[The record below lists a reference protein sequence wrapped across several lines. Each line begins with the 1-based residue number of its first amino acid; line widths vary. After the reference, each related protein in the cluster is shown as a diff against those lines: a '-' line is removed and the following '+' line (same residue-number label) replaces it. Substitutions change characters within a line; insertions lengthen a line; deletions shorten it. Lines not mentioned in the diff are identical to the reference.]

1 MLKVKDFVDN
11 NDNVFIELHLLEYPD
26 DAFYELLWSGFL
38 SEVPDVLQQLSVVRE
53 GWAIGAQCNILEV
66 ME

>member
-11 NDNVFIELHLLEYPD
+11 NDNVFIELHLLEDPD
-26 DAFYELLWSGFL
+26 DPFYELLWSGFL
-38 SEVPDVLQQLSVVRE
+38 SEVPDVLQQLFVVRE